1 MGRTGLRVSEVCL
14 GTMTFGMQAD
24 TATAFEIM
32 NRAIDGGVNFFDT
45 ADVYPVPVADT
56 TRGDTEV
63 IIGKWLSTPGRRDS
77 IVLATKCRARMGS
90 HSWSEGLNRKHI
102 LRAVED
108 SLRRLNTDYIDLYQA
123 HSPDAETPIEETL
136 AAFDSLVKSGK
147 VRYIGCSN
155 FAAYQLSKA
164 LWTSDVQKLAR
175 FDCVQ
180 PRYNLLFRHIEAEL
194 LPLCKEE
201 GVGVI
206 AYNPLAG
213 GFLTGKHQKQVEAAP
228 DTRFGVM
235 KGRGSLYHDRY
246 WQDAQF
252 DAVEALKAAFVGAE
266 KTLAQAA
273 VAWVLQQ
280 PGITS
285 AIVGASR
292 PEQLDETLKA
302 CTVTL
307 TPEELAAC
315 DDAWFSL
322 PRHRDPGIAYR

>member
-155 FAAYQLSKA
+155 FAAYQRCAEAGAFRLCSA
-164 LWTSDVQKLAR
+164 P
-175 FDCVQ
+175 VQ
-180 PRYNLLFRHIEAEL
+180 PVVSAHRGGAAATLQRRRCGSNRIQS
-194 LPLCKEE
+194 
-201 GVGVI
+201 VGGWV
-206 AYNPLAG
+206 
-213 GFLTGKHQKQVEAAP
+213 F
-228 DTRFGVM
+228 
-235 KGRGSLYHDRY
+235 DR
-246 WQDAQF
+246 
-252 DAVEALKAAFVGAE
+252 
-266 KTLAQAA
+266 
-273 VAWVLQQ
+273 
-280 PGITS
+280 
-285 AIVGASR
+285 
-292 PEQLDETLKA
+292 
-302 CTVTL
+302 
-307 TPEELAAC
+307 
-315 DDAWFSL
+315 
-322 PRHRDPGIAYR
+322 